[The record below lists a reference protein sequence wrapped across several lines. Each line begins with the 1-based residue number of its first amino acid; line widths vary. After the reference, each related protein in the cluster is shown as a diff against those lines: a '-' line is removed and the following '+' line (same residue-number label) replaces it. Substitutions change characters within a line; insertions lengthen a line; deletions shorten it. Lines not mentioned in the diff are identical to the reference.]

1 MTPYYAILNK
11 LQTQLRAKLEA
22 VGRDPLKMPG
32 VKAMAGEWKGFYRIR
47 HGKGVTH

>member
-1 MTPYYAILNK
+1 MFRIVLHRRAARYFERLDTK

-32 VKAMAGEWKGFYRIR
+32 VKAMAGEWEGF
-47 HGKGVTH
+47 